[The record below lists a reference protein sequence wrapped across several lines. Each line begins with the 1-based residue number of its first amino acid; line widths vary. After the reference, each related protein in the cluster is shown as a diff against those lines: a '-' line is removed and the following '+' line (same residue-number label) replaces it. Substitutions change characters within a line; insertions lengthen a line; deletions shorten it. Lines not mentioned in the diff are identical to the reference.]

1 MKVKLLGARELDFS
15 SNDGS
20 PVKGI
25 QLFISFPE
33 EGVVGEMTEKLFV
46 RNGFALPA
54 CKPGD
59 MLDISFNR
67 KGKPESISLVGKQ
80 A

>member
-1 MKVKLLGARELDFS
+1 MKVKLLGARELDFKS
-15 SNDGS
+15 GDGS

-33 EGVVGEMTEKLFV
+33 EGVAGEMVDKLFL
-46 RNGFALPA
+46 RNGFVLPA

-59 MLDISFNR
+59 MLEVAFNR
-67 KGKPESISLVGKQ
+67 KGKPEAITLIGK
-80 A
+80 

>member
-1 MKVKLLGARELDFS
+1 MKIKVIGTRDLDFN

-25 QLFISFPE
+25 QLYVSFPE
-33 EGVVGEMTEKLFV
+33 ENVMGEMTDRMFI
-46 RNGFALPA
+46 RDGFALPA

-59 MLDISFNR
+59 MLEVVFNR
-67 KGKPESISLVGKQ
+67 KGKPESITLAGKQ